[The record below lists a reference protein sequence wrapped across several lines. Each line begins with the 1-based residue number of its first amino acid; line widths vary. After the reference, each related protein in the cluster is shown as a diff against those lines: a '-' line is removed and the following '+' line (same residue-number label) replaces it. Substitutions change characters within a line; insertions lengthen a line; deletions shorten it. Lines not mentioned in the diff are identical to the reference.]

1 MTKRS
6 FNLKLAALIPA
17 LLLTV
22 LSVSVV
28 YGGVRWGGIDPEI
41 SLDDHTLN
49 VTAQWRSENLCAVNG
64 PITIDV
70 YHPAGVVANVENESS
85 ASCVNAEGET
95 VTLATVTN
103 THPTKSKKVRVTGTV
118 NSSQKM
124 RARLLVELD
133 GKNIRTCKGK
143 TNKLIKCKKFKLK

>member
-6 FNLKLAALIPA
+6 YNLKLAALIPV

-28 YGGVRWGGIDPEI
+28 YGGLWWSGIDPEI

-49 VTAQWRSENLCAVNG
+49 VTAQWRSEDLCAADG

-70 YHPAGVVANVENESS
+70 YHPAKVTAVVVSESS
-85 ASCVNAEGET
+85 DSCVNADGET
-95 VTLATVTN
+95 VILSTVTN
-103 THPTKSKKVRVTGTV
+103 THATKSKKVKVTGTI

-133 GKNIRTCKGK
+133 GKKIQRCKGK